1 MFFSGVDGMYQ
12 VVLKEVELPMWKHAQ
27 CQRALRTHERI
38 PSRFF
43 KNYELS
49 LIRAH
54 VRENV

>member
-1 MFFSGVDGMYQ
+1 MCFSGVDGMYQ

-43 KNYELS
+43 KNYFKPQFP
-49 LIRAH
+49 I
-54 VRENV
+54 